1 MPEFDDGRINESVSP
16 LAMFCDELVV
26 TENVRTEAVL
36 TVVGIGVAMTV
47 LN

>member
-1 MPEFDDGRINESVSP
+1 MPAFDDGRMKERVSP
-16 LAMFCDELVV
+16 FAMFCDELVV

-36 TVVGIGVAMTV
+36 TVVGIGVAVTV